1 MGSWSGSASSR
12 ASSRRR
18 RRRSTPATLAAAEAT
33 APSSDPREARAV
45 SFERRE
51 LPVPGSVLAAD
62 RWPGG
67 GAAVV
72 LLHAGVCDRRCWREV
87 GERLAAEG
95 LDVVSYDRRGF
106 GEVPPADRPFR
117 HVDDLLAVLDA
128 VSPDAPAWLVGS
140 SMGGGGALDAAP
152 AAPGGV
158 AGLVLLAPT
167 LSGDAEPDDA
177 AVIAA
182 TNGLAERIDAAWT
195 AGDLDTCNRL
205 EVHLWL
211 DGPAAPEGRVGG
223 APRDLAL
230 EMNRVVL
237 ANGEPETE
245 RPSDSDAANRL
256 SEVTLPVIVACGDLD
271 VPLKVRRCAEL
282 AAGLPDATLHT
293 LRGRAHLPYL
303 EAADEVADLIAGGAA
318 ARVRSP

>member
-87 GERLAAEG
+87 GERLGSAG
-95 LDVVSYDRRGF
+95 WDVVAYDRRGF
-106 GEVPPADRPFR
+106 GEVAPADRPFR
-117 HVDDLLAVLDA
+117 HVDDLLAVIDA

-140 SMGGGGALDAAP
+140 SMGGRVALDAALE
-152 AAPGGV
+152 APERV
-158 AGLVLLAPT
+158 AGLVLLAPAV
-167 LSGDAEPDDA
+167 SGDPEPDEA
-177 AVIAA
+177 TVIAA
-182 TNGLAERIDAAWT
+182 TGGLAEAIDSAWT
-195 AGDLDTCNRL
+195 AGDLEACNRL
-205 EVHLWL
+205 ETHLWL
-211 DGPAAPEGRVGG
+211 DGPAGPEGRVSG
-223 APRDLAL
+223 AARELAL
-230 EMNRVVL
+230 EMNRIVL
-237 ANGEPETE
+237 ANGESGADGASGLDT
-245 RPSDSDAANRL
+245 AARL
-256 SEVTLPVIVACGDLD
+256 NEIALPAIVAC
-271 VPLKVRRCAEL
+271 
-282 AAGLPDATLHT
+282 
-293 LRGRAHLPYL
+293 
-303 EAADEVADLIAGGAA
+303 
-318 ARVRSP
+318 